1 MTLGERTAAYKS
13 ILKATLGEDKD
24 IKDDASFNLIM
35 TGLLIASGDSPDA
48 LTNIARGFA
57 NGLKMYA
64 DNISDKKKRKKR
76 DSFSSH

>member
-1 MTLGERTAAYKS
+1 
-13 ILKATLGEDKD
+13 
-24 IKDDASFNLIM
+24 M

-64 DNISDKKKRKKR
+64 DNISDKRKEKER
-76 DSFSSH
+76 